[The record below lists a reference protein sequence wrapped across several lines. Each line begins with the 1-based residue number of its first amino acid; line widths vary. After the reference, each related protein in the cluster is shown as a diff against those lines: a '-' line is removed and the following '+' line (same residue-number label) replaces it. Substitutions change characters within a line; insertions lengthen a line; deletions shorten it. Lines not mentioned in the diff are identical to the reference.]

1 MDYWYFNSAMKNL
14 LNKKILFIICGGISA
29 YKSLETIRLF
39 KNNGAEIKTVLT
51 NSAKEFVTPLSVTS
65 LSKGKV
71 YSDLFS
77 VENET
82 EMDHIS
88 LSRWADIILIAPATA
103 NTISKLAQGTT
114 DDLAST
120 IVLASDK
127 KIYLAPA
134 MNVRMWEHPKTK
146 INIQKLKD
154 FGYKLIGPEIGDMAC
169 GEYGEGKMSNP
180 LTIAEEIDNYFLIQK
195 NNKRYKALVTAGP
208 TNEYIDPVRF
218 ISNKSSGKQGYALAK
233 SLFKKGFDTTLI
245 SGPTNLKIDN
255 DIKLI
260 KVETA
265 DEMLVA
271 TQENLPVDVAIFSAA
286 VADYKINK
294 KYKKKIK
301 KQEGL
306 SLNLEKNID
315 ILDYV
320 SNHNSMRPDL
330 VIGFAAET
338 DSLEKNAEEKLNKKN
353 CDWIISNDV
362 SNKDIG
368 FNSDYNEVIIH
379 YRKNNIKNEKLS
391 YKKKSE
397 ISDEIVDKIINQL
410 N

>member
-1 MDYWYFNSAMKNL
+1 MKNL

-39 KNNGAEIKTVLT
+39 KKNGAEIKTILT
-51 NSAKEFVTPLSVTS
+51 TSAKEFVTPLSITS
-65 LSKGKV
+65 LSQGKV

-88 LSRWADIILIAPATA
+88 LSRWADIIVIAPATA

-120 IVLASDK
+120 VVLASDK
-127 KIYLAPA
+127 DIILAPA
-134 MNVRMWEHPKTK
+134 MNVRMWEHPTTKT
-146 INIQKLKD
+146 NIKKLKG
-154 FGYKLIGPEIGDMAC
+154 FGYKLIGPEVGDMAC
-169 GEYGEGKMSNP
+169 GEYGEGKMSDP
-180 LTIAEEIDNYFLIQK
+180 SVIAEEVDKYFLTQK
-195 NNKRYKALVTAGP
+195 NNKKFKALVTAGP

-218 ISNKSSGKQGYALAK
+218 ITNKSSGKQGYELAK
-233 SLFKKGFDTTLI
+233 SLSKKGFDTTLI
-245 SGPTNLKIDN
+245 SGPTNLEITK
-255 DIKLI
+255 DINLI

-286 VADYKINK
+286 VADFKINK
-294 KYKKKIK
+294 KYENKIK
-301 KQEGL
+301 KQENL
-306 SLNLEKNID
+306 NLNLEKNVD
-315 ILDYV
+315 ILHYV
-320 SNHNSMRPDL
+320 SNHNSMRPEL

-338 DSLEKNAEEKLNKKN
+338 NEIDKNAEEKLNKKS

-368 FNSDYNEVIIH
+368 FNSDYNEVTIH
-379 YRKNNIKNEKLS
+379 YKNKDVKKEKLS

-397 ISDEIVDKIINQL
+397 ISDEIVDRIIDQL

>member
-1 MDYWYFNSAMKNL
+1 MKNL

-39 KNNGAEIKTVLT
+39 KKCGAVIKTILT
-51 NSAKEFVTPLSVTS
+51 ASAKEFVTPLSVTS
-65 LSKGKV
+65 LSQGKV
-71 YSDLFS
+71 YSDLFN

-120 IVLASDK
+120 VVLASDK
-127 KIYLAPA
+127 DIVLAPA
-134 MNVRMWEHPKTK
+134 MNVRMWEHPTTK
-146 INIQKLKD
+146 INLKKLKN
-154 FGYKLIGPEIGDMAC
+154 FGYKIIGPEIGDMAC
-169 GEYGEGKMSNP
+169 GEYGEGKMSDP
-180 LTIAEEIDNYFLIQK
+180 LIIAQEIDKYFLTQK
-195 NNKRYKALVTAGP
+195 SDKKFKALVTAGP

-218 ISNKSSGKQGYALAK
+218 ITNKSSGKQGYELAK
-233 SLFKKGFDTTLI
+233 SLSRKGFDTTLI
-245 SGPTNLKIDN
+245 SGPTNLEIN
-255 DIKLI
+255 EDINLI

-286 VADYKINK
+286 VADFKINK
-294 KYKKKIK
+294 KYKNKIK
-301 KQEGL
+301 KQENL
-306 SLNLEKNID
+306 NLNLEKNVD
-315 ILDYV
+315 ILNYV

-338 DSLEKNAEEKLNKKN
+338 NEIDKNAEEKLNKKN

-368 FNSDYNEVIIH
+368 FNSDYNEVEIH
-379 YRKNNIKNEKLS
+379 YKNNNIKNEKLS

-397 ISDEIVDKIINQL
+397 ISDEIVDRIIDQL